1 VTGTVKPDAGWKRLV
16 CRSFLG
22 LRAQTI
28 LALPAGLPVE
38 SAPLLHK
45 TSARSLARRVS
56 PERERGRVISGNL
69 MRRYLP
75 LCLLVA
81 LLPVVTGCGES
92 PNRPS
97 VVTET
102 PRNPPKTNA
111 RFIQTPWDISLFFNL
126 PGGAVV
132 AGATTAAT
140 SGAAA
145 PGDNLTGTFVNS
157 NGFAGTISGVL
168 TGTLESGNFDGTLST
183 ITAAGCTAERRF
195 SGPITTQGL
204 NWSPGTQVNDCGGT
218 SPLTSG
224 IQAAAAA
231 PTAPPP
237 CTYTAT
243 ATGTSVPTAG
253 GTGAVSVE
261 AGTGCAWFATSSES
275 FVTLSASQGTAAGS
289 VQFTVAA
296 NTSTTQRTAVLV
308 VAGSSFTITQ
318 AAAPV
323 CTYRLNGRE
332 RTFDASGALGGVDMR
347 VAPGCAWQAQSDAPW
362 LTITSGASGS
372 GDGTISYTVAA
383 NPGLTQRVGRITATR
398 DELLTV
404 TQLGIVCQFTV
415 TPSTTGTASSGGSGT
430 IQVVP
435 NAAACPWTASVSPA
449 APWITLT
456 PPSGTGEGS
465 VAFTIATNPDPVART
480 GVVTVAGHD
489 IAITQAPALC
499 FFTLTPSTTS
509 IPAAGGTATIAVAPT
524 SQLCPW
530 GATLSAATPSWITI
544 TSGASGTGNGTIG
557 LSFAANPTAESRT
570 QSVFVG
576 PVKQVSTVT
585 FTQAGSTL
593 GTLTGTVINS
603 VNAQPVAAATVTVT
617 PVGGQTPLTATTNGA
632 GVYTFS
638 NLQQG
643 QYNVLIQKP
652 GFDDSRSPTPVPIV
666 AAQTATFNATLV
678 ARPVAL
684 VITWNPNPTSVDAAN
699 PTCGL
704 PNVSF
709 CWQSNTV
716 ITETSGT
723 AAPVATLILH
733 FFDPAG
739 APAPPVAGTW
749 TPTTI
754 PGRGTFAGI
763 GTAALPTGAG
773 GGVEFEYAGT
783 DGFGRTFSFRS
794 PRLILNPV
802 PIIGLTAREG
812 QPAGP
817 VVMPQGSVQ
826 PAPARTI
833 RRQ

>member
-1 VTGTVKPDAGWKRLV
+1 
-16 CRSFLG
+16 
-22 LRAQTI
+22 
-28 LALPAGLPVE
+28 
-38 SAPLLHK
+38 
-45 TSARSLARRVS
+45 
-56 PERERGRVISGNL
+56 

-157 NGFAGTISGVL
+157 NGFAGAISGVL

-183 ITAAGCTAERRF
+183 ITRTGCTAERRF

-243 ATGTSVPTAG
+243 ATGTSVPAAG

-308 VAGSSFTITQ
+308 VAGSSFTVTQ

-347 VAPGCAWQAQSDAPW
+347 VAAGCAWQAQSDAPW

-415 TPSTTGTASSGGSGT
+415 TPSTTAVPFSGGSGT
-430 IQVVP
+430 IQIAP
-435 NAAACPWTASVSPA
+435 NAAACPWTATVSPA
-449 APWITLT
+449 APWITLS
-456 PPSGTGEGS
+456 PPSGAGQGS
-465 VAFTIATNPDPVART
+465 VAFTLAANPDPVART
-480 GVVTVAGHD
+480 GVVTIAGRE
-489 IAITQAPALC
+489 IAIAQAAAPC
-499 FFTLTPSTTS
+499 VFTLTPSITS
-509 IPAAGGTATIAVAPT
+509 IPFSGGTATIGVAT
-524 SQLCPW
+524 HAACAW
-530 GATLSAATPSWITI
+530 TATVSPNAPWITV
-544 TSGASGTGNGTIG
+544 ASGGSGPGPGTVT
-557 LSFAANPTAESRT
+557 LNFAANPTALQRT
-570 QSVFVG
+570 G
-576 PVKQVSTVT
+576 PVTIGTATVT
-585 FTQAGSTL
+585 FTQAPTTQGSV
-593 GTLTGTVINS
+593 TGVITNS
-603 VNAQPVAAATVTVT
+603 LNGQAISGATVTLFTVA
-617 PVGGQTPLTATTNGA
+617 GAAARTATTNAAGSYTMSNVDQGAYRIQVQLPGFGGA
-632 GVYTFS
+632 GGPVTITAGQTTTFDAA
-638 NLQQG
+638 LPP
-643 QYNVLIQKP
+643 NV
-652 GFDDSRSPTPVPIV
+652 V
-666 AAQTATFNATLV
+666 N
-678 ARPVAL
+678 L
-684 VITWNPNPTSVDAAN
+684 VITWNPNPTSVNATN

-709 CWQSNTV
+709 CWQSSTA

-723 AAPVATLILH
+723 AAQVATLTLH

-739 APAPPVAGTW
+739 VQAPPVAGSW

-754 PGRGTFAGI
+754 QGGGTFT
-763 GTAALPTGAG
+763 GTSTVTLPTGAG

-783 DGFGRTFSFRS
+783 DGFGRAFSFRS

-802 PIIGLTAREG
+802 QIIGLTAREG
-812 QPAGP
+812 QPNVTGVIRGGTVAGP
-817 VVMPQGSVQ
+817 SAG
-826 PAPARTI
+826 TI
-833 RRQ
+833 RRQR

>member
-1 VTGTVKPDAGWKRLV
+1 
-16 CRSFLG
+16 
-22 LRAQTI
+22 
-28 LALPAGLPVE
+28 
-38 SAPLLHK
+38 
-45 TSARSLARRVS
+45 
-56 PERERGRVISGNL
+56 

-81 LLPVVTGCGES
+81 LLPLVTGCGES

-157 NGFAGTISGVL
+157 NGFAGAISGVL

-183 ITAAGCTAERRF
+183 ITRTGCTAERRF

-383 NPGLTQRVGRITATR
+383 NSGLTQRVGRITATR
-398 DELLTV
+398 DELLTI
-404 TQLGIVCQFTV
+404 TQLGIVCQFTL
-415 TPSTTGTASSGGSGT
+415 TSATTAVPFGGGNGT

-435 NAAACPWTASVSPA
+435 NVAACPWTATVSPA
-449 APWITLT
+449 APWIT
-456 PPSGTGEGS
+456 
-465 VAFTIATNPDPVART
+465 
-480 GVVTVAGHD
+480 
-489 IAITQAPALC
+489 IT
-499 FFTLTPSTTS
+499 
-509 IPAAGGTATIAVAPT
+509 AGGA
-524 SQLCPW
+524 
-530 GATLSAATPSWITI
+530 
-544 TSGASGTGNGTIG
+544 GTGNGTVA
-557 LSFAANPTAESRT
+557 LNFAANPTAQPRVGT
-570 QSVFVG
+570 VSVGTAV
-576 PVKQVSTVT
+576 VT
-585 FTQAGSTL
+585 LTQAPTTL
-593 GTLTGTVINS
+593 GSMTGLITNS
-603 VNAQPVAAATVTVT
+603 LNKLPIANATVTIT
-617 PVGGQTPLTATTNGA
+617 PIPQGAPLTTTTNAA
-632 GVYTFS
+632 GVYTFAS
-638 NLQQG
+638 VQQG
-643 QYNVLIQKP
+643 SYNVLIHRP
-652 GFDDSRSPTPVPIV
+652 AFGDVRGPAPVSIL
-666 AAQTATFNATLV
+666 AAQTTTFNAALTPN
-678 ARPVAL
+678 PVNF
-684 VITWNPNPTSVDAAN
+684 VITWNPNPTSVN
-699 PTCGL
+699 SSNVTCGL
-704 PNVSF
+704 LNVAF
-709 CWQSNTV
+709 CWQST
-716 ITETSGT
+716 ITIQETSGT
-723 AAPVATLILH
+723 TAPVTALTLH

-739 APAPPVAGTW
+739 APSFSVAGTG
-749 TPTTI
+749 TPFTIQGGTTLQS
-754 PGRGTFAGI
+754 T
-763 GTAALPTGAG
+763 GTATLQSPAG
-773 GGVEFEYAGT
+773 GGVEFEFAGT
-783 DGFGRTFSFRS
+783 DAFGRTFSIRS
-794 PRLILNPV
+794 PRLGLNPFVV
-802 PIIGLTAREG
+802 PGVPGIGALAG
-812 QPAGP
+812 QPSVTG
-817 VVMPQGSVQ
+817 VIRQGGGVQ
-826 PAPARTI
+826 PAAPSSGTI
-833 RRQ
+833 RR